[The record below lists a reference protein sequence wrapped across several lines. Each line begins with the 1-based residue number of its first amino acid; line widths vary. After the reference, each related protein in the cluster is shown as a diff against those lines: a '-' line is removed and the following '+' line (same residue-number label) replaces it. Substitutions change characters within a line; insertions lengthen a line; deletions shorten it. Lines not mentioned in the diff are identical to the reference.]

1 MGQADLHIH
10 TTYSKDGTTTV
21 RGVLKQAS
29 NIGLNVVAITD
40 HDEIRGSLVARELA
54 PQYRV
59 EVIPAME
66 VSAREGHVLALFIEK
81 PIPAGRSLIETL
93 LRIGEQGG
101 IAIAPHPVNPLPKSL
116 PMEALVG
123 AVAHQSA
130 RHVLRGLE
138 VYNMGHQIFN
148 HLAQKISPWLPLA
161 KTAGSDSHVYWT
173 VGIGQTGFAGFTA
186 ADLRRALE
194 NMATIPIPA
203 PTKFTLAPI
212 LGWMGQTVLRRFG
225 YVAQNFSLDT
235 PIVIRRNSLDRP
247 TVPNIKERRP

>member
-1 MGQADLHIH
+1 
-10 TTYSKDGTTTV
+10 
-21 RGVLKQAS
+21 
-29 NIGLNVVAITD
+29 
-40 HDEIRGSLVARELA
+40 
-54 PQYRV
+54 
-59 EVIPAME
+59 ME
-66 VSAREGHVLALFIEK
+66 VTTREGHVLALYVEEL
-81 PIPAGRSLIETL
+81 IPAGRSLIETL

-101 IAIAPHPVNPLPKSL
+101 IAVAPHPVNPLPKSL
-116 PMEALVG
+116 PMDALVG
-123 AVAHQSA
+123 AVAHKSA

-194 NMATIPIPA
+194 NMSTIPIPA

-212 LGWMGQTVLRRFG
+212 VGWMGSVILRRFG
-225 YVAQNFSLDT
+225 YVAQNLASDL
-235 PIVIRRNSLDRP
+235 PIVILRNKYDRP
-247 TVPNIKERRP
+247 TVPVPIRRKP

>member
-1 MGQADLHIH
+1 MGKADLHIH
-10 TTYSKDGTTTV
+10 TTYSRDGTTTV
-21 RGVLKQAS
+21 RAALKQAS
-29 NIGLNVVAITD
+29 NVGLNVIAITD
-40 HDEIRGSLVARELA
+40 HDEIRGSLAARELA
-54 PQYRV
+54 PQYRL
-59 EVIPAME
+59 EAIPAIE
-66 VSAREGHVLALFIEK
+66 VSTREGHILALFVEE

-93 LRIGEQGG
+93 LRIGDQGG

-116 PMEALVG
+116 SMDALVG
-123 AVAHQSA
+123 AVAHNSA
-130 RHVLRGLE
+130 KYILRGLE

-203 PTKFTLAPI
+203 PTKFSLAPI
-212 LGWMGQTVLRRFG
+212 LGWMGSVILRRFG
-225 YVAQNFSLDT
+225 YVAQNLASDL
-235 PIVIRRNSLDRP
+235 PIIVKRNKFDHPTSPIPKRRKP
-247 TVPNIKERRP
+247 

>member
-1 MGQADLHIH
+1 
-10 TTYSKDGTTTV
+10 
-21 RGVLKQAS
+21 
-29 NIGLNVVAITD
+29 LNVIAITD
-40 HDEIRGSLVARELA
+40 HDEIRGSLAACELA
-54 PQYRV
+54 PQYRI
-59 EVIPAME
+59 EAIPAME
-66 VSAREGHVLALFIEK
+66 VTSREGHVLALYVEEL
-81 PIPAGRSLIETL
+81 IPAGRSLIETL

-101 IAIAPHPVNPLPKSL
+101 IAVAPHPVNPLPKSL
-116 PMEALVG
+116 PMDALVG
-123 AVAHQSA
+123 AVAHKSA

-194 NMATIPIPA
+194 NMSTIPIPA

-212 LGWMGQTVLRRFG
+212 VGWMGSVILRRFG
-225 YVAQNFSLDT
+225 YVAQNLASDL
-235 PIVIRRNSLDRP
+235 PIVILRNKYDRP
-247 TVPNIKERRP
+247 TVPVPIRRKP

>member
-1 MGQADLHIH
+1 MGKADLHVH
-10 TTYSKDGTTTV
+10 STFSKDGTTTV
-21 RGVLKQAS
+21 RAALKQAA
-29 NIGLNVVAITD
+29 NIGLNVIAITD
-40 HDEIRGSLVARELA
+40 HDEIRGSLAACELA

-59 EVIPAME
+59 EAVPAIE
-66 VSAREGHVLALFIEK
+66 VSTREGHVLALFVEK

-116 PMEALVG
+116 PMDALVG
-123 AVAHQSA
+123 AVAHPSA
-130 RHVLRGLE
+130 RHVLKGLE

-186 ADLRRALE
+186 ADLRQALE
-194 NMATIPIPA
+194 NMTTIPIPA

-212 LGWMGQTVLRRFG
+212 LGWMGSTILRRFG
-225 YVAQNFSLDT
+225 YVARNVASDS
-235 PIVIRRNSLDRP
+235 PIVIQRNTLERP
-247 TVPNIKERRP
+247 TSPNPDRQKP